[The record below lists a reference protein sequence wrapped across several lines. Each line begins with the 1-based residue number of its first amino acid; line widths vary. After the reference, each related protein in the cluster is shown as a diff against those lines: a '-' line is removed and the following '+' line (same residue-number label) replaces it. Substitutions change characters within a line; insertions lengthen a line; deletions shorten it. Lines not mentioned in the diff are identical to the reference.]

1 MLKNNG
7 GILLLFGIILALST
21 PLQSQTLRDAARLD
35 AEGKCDEAEQYYKAA
50 LAKGAPSQA
59 LLNNAGN
66 HYLVC
71 GQAEKAKTY
80 FEKLLRIN
88 PLHTNANLQLA
99 RIATEQKQGE
109 KALEYLARIKQSDP
123 EVLLLRA
130 EALHWS
136 GKSAA
141 ALAILDDLQ
150 KRAQTDPRL
159 LFLLGLTCARLSIY
173 DRAEVAFN
181 SALALQPGDFEIL
194 FNLGRAAAR
203 AQHYDRALR
212 VLEAA
217 LRIHP
222 ENVDLLLELGRV
234 CAARQDYRRAFFLL
248 AQARQKS
255 PGRVDVL
262 MMLARTADDAG
273 YYEDSASAYD
283 EYLRL
288 RPDDD
293 AVRRDRAKA
302 CGYTESRKEE
312 ARRELE
318 WYLGKHPNDPL
329 GHYVYAQVFWWPE
342 PQKSLDH
349 LTEAARL
356 DPNSVSIRYS
366 RGWMLQRQGQIA
378 ESLPDLEA
386 ALRLE
391 PNNIRVL
398 DLLGLAHLSLD
409 QPGEAEKYLHR
420 ALARAPEDPEV
431 VLHLGRALMVLG
443 KEDEAQ
449 SCMEKYQKIRPQGV
463 AGLRKQVRMMELAT
477 LAAPEQRE
485 REIERFRRDAREHP
499 ERPDYQLH
507 LASLLLADGKKE
519 ESFRE
524 FHRLLQLNA
533 DSKVWEDAGSL
544 LLSLKE
550 YALARE
556 FFQRAA
562 EERPSA
568 RLGLAAALYYLS
580 GAEPALQYLGK
591 TPETELSGDG
601 LLLKANL
608 LEAVGR
614 KTEMEKALNLGLQ
627 RVSTNPLV
635 VPQAVFLLLR
645 LNRQAEALDLLERAV
660 RANPQDSDLP
670 LAKAILL
677 GLMDRYSD
685 AGKSF
690 REIESRWPE
699 GDRAYLAHGLL
710 LERMARPGEA
720 RQKLQT
726 ATALGSQ
733 DPSLQCALARLAGTT
748 SPDPRCNCLKGLG
761 QLLFPDCLQQP

>member
-1 MLKNNG
+1 MLKNTASILFLL
-7 GILLLFGIILALST
+7 GIAIAL
-21 PLQSQTLRDAARLD
+21 PIPIQSQTLRDAARLD
-35 AEGKCDEAEQYYKAA
+35 SEGKCDEAEQYYKAA
-50 LAKGAPSQA
+50 LAKGVPSQA

-71 GQAEKAKTY
+71 GQTEKAKTY
-80 FEKLLRIN
+80 FEKLIRIN

-99 RIATEQKQGE
+99 RIATEQKQGN

-123 EVLLLRA
+123 EVLFLRA

-159 LFLLGLTCARLSIY
+159 LFLVGLTCARLSIY

-203 AQHYDRALR
+203 AQHYDRAQR

-217 LRIHP
+217 LKIHP
-222 ENVDLLLELGRV
+222 ENVDMLMELGRV

-262 MMLARTADDAG
+262 LMLARTAEDAS

-283 EYLRL
+283 EYLKL

-293 AVRRDRAKA
+293 AVRRDRARA
-302 CGYTESRKEE
+302 YGYSESRRDE
-312 ARRELE
+312 AGRELD

-329 GHYVYAQVFWWPE
+329 GHFAYAQVFWWPE
-342 PQKSLDH
+342 PQKSLAH
-349 LTEAARL
+349 LTEAVRL
-356 DPNSVSIRYS
+356 DPNSVSIRFS
-366 RGWMLQRQGQIA
+366 RAWMLQRQGQIA

-386 ALRLE
+386 ALHLE
-391 PNNIRVL
+391 PNNVRVL

-409 QPGEAEKYLHR
+409 QPGEAEKYLHK

-431 VLHLGRALMVLG
+431 VLHMGRALMAVG
-443 KEDEAQ
+443 KEEEAQ

-463 AGLRKQVRMMELAT
+463 GGLRKQVKMMELAT

-485 REIERFRRDAREHP
+485 REIERFHRDAREHP

-507 LASLLLADGKKE
+507 LACLLWADQRKE
-519 ESFRE
+519 EALRE
-524 FHRLLQLNA
+524 FLVLKGLNA
-533 DSKVWEDAGSL
+533 SSQVWEDAGSF
-544 LLSLKE
+544 LLSSRE
-550 YALARE
+550 FGLARE
-556 FFQRAA
+556 FLERAA

-568 RLGLAAALYYLS
+568 RLTLVIALYHS
-580 GAEPALQYLGK
+580 EGAGPALQYMEK
-591 TPETELSGDG
+591 SPEAQMSGDW

-608 LEAVGR
+608 LEVAGR
-614 KTEMEKALNLGLQ
+614 ETDAGKTLNLGLQ

-645 LNRQAEALDLLERAV
+645 LNRQAEALDLLERSV

-685 AGKSF
+685 AEKSL
-690 REIESRWPE
+690 RELESRWPE
-699 GDRAYLAHGLL
+699 SDRAYLAHGLL
-710 LERMARPGEA
+710 LEQLARPGEA

-733 DPSLQCALARLAGTT
+733 DPSLQCALARLTGRT
-748 SPDPRCNCLKGLG
+748 SPDPKCTCLKGLG
-761 QLLFPDCLQQP
+761 QLLFSNCLQQP

>member
-7 GILLLFGIILALST
+7 STLLLLGIILALSI

-35 AEGKCDEAEQYYKAA
+35 AEGKCDEAEQYYRAA
-50 LAKGAPSQA
+50 LAKSAPSQA

-71 GQAEKAKTY
+71 GQAEKAKAY

-99 RIATEQKQGE
+99 RIVTEQKQGK
-109 KALEYLARIKQSDP
+109 KALEYLSRIKESDP

-159 LFLLGLTCARLSIY
+159 LFLLGLTCARLSLY
-173 DRAEVAFN
+173 DRAEHTFN
-181 SALALQPGDFEIL
+181 SALALRPGDFEIL

-203 AQHYDRALR
+203 ARHYERAQR

-217 LRIHP
+217 LKIHP

-248 AQARQKS
+248 AQARQKA

-293 AVRRDRAKA
+293 AARRDRAKA
-302 CGYTESRKEE
+302 CGYTESRRDE
-312 ARRELE
+312 AGRDLD

-329 GHYVYAQVFWWPE
+329 GHFVYAQVFWWPE
-342 PQKSLDH
+342 PQKSLAH
-349 LTEAARL
+349 LTEAVRL
-356 DPNSVSIRYS
+356 DPDSVSIRFS
-366 RGWMLQRQGQIA
+366 RAWMLQRQGQMA
-378 ESLPDLEA
+378 ESLPDLQA

-391 PNNIRVL
+391 PNNFRIL
-398 DLLGLAHLSLD
+398 DLIGLAHLALE
-409 QPGEAEKYLHR
+409 QPAEAER
-420 ALARAPEDPEV
+420 VMRQAFAIAPENPEV
-431 VLHLGRALMVLG
+431 VLHSGRALMALG
-443 KEDEAQ
+443 REEEAQ
-449 SCMEKYQKIRPQGV
+449 SFMEKYQKIRPQGV
-463 AGLRKQVRMMELAT
+463 AGVRKQVKMMELAT

-507 LASLLLADGKKE
+507 LACLLWADQRKE
-519 ESFRE
+519 EALRE
-524 FHRLLQLNA
+524 FQVLKGLNA
-533 DSKVWEDAGSL
+533 NSQVWEDAGTFL
-544 LLSLKE
+544 LGSKE
-550 YALARE
+550 YGLARE
-556 FFQRAA
+556 FLERAA
-562 EERPSA
+562 EDRPSA
-568 RLGLAAALYYLS
+568 RLNIVIALS
-580 GAEPALQYLGK
+580 NSEGAGHALQYMEK
-591 TPETELSGDG
+591 NPEAQMIGDWF
-601 LLLKANL
+601 LLKANL
-608 LEAVGR
+608 LDAAGR
-614 KTEMEKALNLGLQ
+614 KTEVEKTLNLGLE

-660 RANPQDSDLP
+660 RVNPQDSDLP

-677 GLMDRYSD
+677 GLMNRYSD
-685 AGKSF
+685 AEKSLK
-690 REIESRWPE
+690 ELESRWPE
-699 GDRAYLAHGLL
+699 WDRAYLAHGLL
-710 LERMARPGEA
+710 LEQMNRPGDA

-733 DPSLQCALARLAGTT
+733 DPSLNCALARLAGAA
-748 SPDPRCNCLKGLG
+748 SPEPRCNCLKGLG
-761 QLLFPDCLQQP
+761 QLLFSDCLQQP